1 MPILSTVLCRIGISS
16 SYNSHFS
23 LQKVD
28 LSVVRGRGL
37 SEVHQQFSD
46 YASQIVRVRD
56 GSPVVELG
64 ENK

>member
-1 MPILSTVLCRIGISS
+1 M
-16 SYNSHFS
+16 
-23 LQKVD
+23 D

-64 ENK
+64 EDKCS

>member
-1 MPILSTVLCRIGISS
+1 M
-16 SYNSHFS
+16 
-23 LQKVD
+23 
-28 LSVVRGRGL
+28 VRGRGL

-64 ENK
+64 EAQFLILSLQCFEFACRCVKLFAGNFLQFAV